1 MLQALWLSLEISV
14 LATIIALGL
23 GGALAWLLA
32 TRRFVGRDLLDAAI
46 TTLLVL
52 PPTVLGYYLLTGIG
66 PASAF
71 GRMFEGVFHRS
82 IAFTR
87 LGAVVAAAIG
97 ALPLVVRAGRAAFE
111 TVDPTLLGV
120 ARTLGAGRWRT
131 LWSIH
136 LPLAAPGLVAAG
148 LLAFAR
154 SLGDFGMT
162 MMVAGNMPGE
172 TQTAALF
179 VYDALGTGDDY
190 FAGGMAA
197 LLLAIG
203 LGVAYAVIT
212 LERRRG

>member
-1 MLQALWLSLEISV
+1 MGQALWLSLQISL
-14 LATIIALGL
+14 LATLVALL
-23 GGALAWLLA
+23 VGGALAWLLA
-32 TRRFVGRDLLDAAI
+32 SRRFVGRDLLDAAV

-52 PPTVLGYYLLTGIG
+52 PPTVLGYYLLVGIG
-66 PASAF
+66 PASGI
-71 GRMFEGVFHRS
+71 GRAFEGVFHRS

-87 LGAVVAAAIG
+87 LGAVVAATVG
-97 ALPLVVRAGRAAFE
+97 ALPLVVRTARTAFE
-111 TVDPTLLGV
+111 TVDPVLLGV

-131 LWSIH
+131 LWSVH
-136 LPLAAPGLVAAG
+136 LPLAAPGLAAAG

-179 VYDALGTGDDY
+179 VYDALGTGDDMA
-190 FAGGMAA
+190 AGGMAA
-197 LLLAIG
+197 LLLAVG
-203 LGVAYAVIT
+203 LAVSFAVIT

>member
-1 MLQALWLSLEISV
+1 MGQALWLSLQISL
-14 LATIIALGL
+14 LATLAALL
-23 GGALAWLLA
+23 VGGALAWLLA
-32 TRRFVGRDLLDAAI
+32 SRRFVGRDLLDAAV

-52 PPTVLGYYLLTGIG
+52 PPTVLGYYLLVGIG
-66 PASAF
+66 PASGI
-71 GRMFEGVFHRS
+71 GRAFEGVFHRS

-87 LGAVVAAAIG
+87 LGAVVAATVG
-97 ALPLVVRAGRAAFE
+97 ALPLVVRTARTAFE
-111 TVDPTLLGV
+111 TVDPVLLGV

-131 LWSIH
+131 LWSVH
-136 LPLAAPGLVAAG
+136 LPLAAPGLAAAG

-179 VYDALGTGDDY
+179 VYDALGTGDDMA
-190 FAGGMAA
+190 AGGMAA
-197 LLLAIG
+197 LLLAVG
-203 LGVAYAVIT
+203 LAVSFAVIT